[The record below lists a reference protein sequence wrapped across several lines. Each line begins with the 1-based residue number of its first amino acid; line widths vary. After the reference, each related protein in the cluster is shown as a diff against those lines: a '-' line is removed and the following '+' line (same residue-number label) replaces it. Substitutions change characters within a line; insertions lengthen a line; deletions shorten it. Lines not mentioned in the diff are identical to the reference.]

1 MIKKTITYVDFDGNE
16 RTEDMYF
23 NMTKSEL
30 VAFSF
35 DMPEAITENVPK
47 TADAD
52 VEAVGRKIAEKLG
65 SSGIFK
71 FVTDLVA
78 KAYGVKSED
87 GRRFIKSK
95 QLSEEFTQTIAYD
108 EFIMELFSDDKK
120 ASEFINAVIP
130 SNMAIK

>member
-78 KAYGVKSED
+78 KSYGVKSED